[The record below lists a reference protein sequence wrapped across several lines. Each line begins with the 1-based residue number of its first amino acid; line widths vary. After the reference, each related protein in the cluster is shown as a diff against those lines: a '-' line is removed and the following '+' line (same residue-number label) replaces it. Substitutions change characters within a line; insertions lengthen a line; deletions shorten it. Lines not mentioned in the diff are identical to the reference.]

1 MKTVKKIVAIA
12 LLLFT
17 VQTISAQY
25 GGGYGGGYGGMNGG
39 MNGGRSGMNNGMG
52 TDRTPKAKKEVP
64 IEESVGKV
72 VAKLKTDLNLD
83 ELQVIAITNIMIE
96 NAKTQGILMKKETDR
111 SEQIK
116 EFQALSEKT
125 DREIMN
131 YLNKEQKIKYTAL
144 TEVRRNQ
151 IQDLSKEIRN

>member
-1 MKTVKKIVAIA
+1 MKTVKKIAAIV
-12 LLLFT
+12 LLLFSFN
-17 VQTISAQY
+17 TISAQY
-25 GGGYGGGYGGMNGG
+25 GGGYGGYGGGYGNGYGGRN
-39 MNGGRSGMNNGMG
+39 GMNNGMNNE
-52 TDRTPKAKKEVP
+52 RMPKQKKEVP
-64 IEESVGKV
+64 VEESVGKV

-96 NAKTQGILMKKETDR
+96 NAKTQGILMKKETDK

-125 DREIMN
+125 DRDIMN
-131 YLNKEQKIKYTAL
+131 YLNKEQKIKYSQL

>member
-1 MKTVKKIVAIA
+1 MKTVKEIVAIA
-12 LLLFT
+12 ILLFSF
-17 VQTISAQY
+17 QTIAAQY
-25 GGGYGGGYGGMNGG
+25 GSGGYDRYGGRGGMN
-39 MNGGRSGMNNGMG
+39 RMNNGMG
-52 TDRTPKAKKEVP
+52 TERRTESKKEVP

-96 NAKTQGILMKKETDR
+96 NSKTQGILMKKETDK

-125 DREIMN
+125 DRDIMN
-131 YLNKEQKIKYTAL
+131 YLNKEQKTKYIAL
-144 TEVRRNQ
+144 TEIRRNQ
-151 IQDLSKEIRN
+151 IEDLSKDIRK